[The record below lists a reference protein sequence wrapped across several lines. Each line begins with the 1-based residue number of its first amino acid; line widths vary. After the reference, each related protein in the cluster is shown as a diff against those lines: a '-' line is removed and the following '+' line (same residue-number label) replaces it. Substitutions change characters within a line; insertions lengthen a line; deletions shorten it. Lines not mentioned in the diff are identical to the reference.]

1 MRPAAIVPIRSFD
14 GLTRLAAALDAR
26 ERNALMRRLAER
38 TTTAAGD
45 AGAAVTVV
53 TGDGAVRIWA
63 EGRGFAVIDEPEPPG
78 LDAAAS
84 AGIDGVHG
92 AWMIIHAD
100 LPAIT
105 AVDLGRV
112 MRVLDDG
119 RRVLA
124 PSHDGG
130 TSLIGGSGITF
141 AFSYGVGS
149 FRRHLAAVPDAVV
162 LARPGLALDLDRPQD
177 IATLQALAAI

>member
-1 MRPAAIVPIRSFD
+1 MRPAAILPIRSFD

-45 AGAAVTVV
+45 AGAAVTVI
-53 TGDGAVRIWA
+53 TGDDAVHIWA
-63 EGRGFAVIDEPEPPG
+63 DERGFAVIDEPDPPG

-84 AGIDGVHG
+84 AGINGVG
-92 AWMIIHAD
+92 GTWMIIHAD
-100 LPAIT
+100 LPALT
-105 AVDLGRV
+105 ATDVERA
-112 MRVLDDG
+112 MQVLDDG

-130 TSLIGGSGITF
+130 TSLIGGSDSTF
-141 AFSYGVGS
+141 PFSYGVGS
-149 FRRHLAAVPDAVV
+149 FRRHLAAAPDAVV
-162 LARPGLALDLDRPQD
+162 LARPGLALDLDRTQD
-177 IATLQALAAI
+177 IATLRALAAL